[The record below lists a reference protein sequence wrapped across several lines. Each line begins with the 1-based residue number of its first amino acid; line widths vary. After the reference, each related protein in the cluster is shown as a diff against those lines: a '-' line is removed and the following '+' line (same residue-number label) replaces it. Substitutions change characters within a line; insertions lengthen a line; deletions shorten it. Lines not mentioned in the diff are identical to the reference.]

1 MVTCVNRRNY
11 PYLDE
16 LKTSLY
22 KIGVR
27 QWRMFTIFPV
37 GRAASHP
44 EFQLTD
50 EEFTGLMDFIKEIRK
65 EGKIHLSY
73 GCEGFLG
80 KYEGE
85 VRDSFFACNA
95 GVTVGSILIDG
106 SISACP
112 SIRSDFHQGNI
123 YRDNFMQVWEERFQ
137 PFRNRDWM
145 KKDACGD
152 CSFFRYCE
160 GNGMHLRD
168 ENGNLLFCHSK
179 RLAP

>member
-11 PYLDE
+11 PYLNE

-27 QWRMFTIFPV
+27 HWRMFTIFPV
-37 GRAASHP
+37 GRAALYP

-50 EEFTGLMDFIKEIRK
+50 EEFTGVMEFIKDTRK
-65 EGKIHLSY
+65 EGKMHLSY

-80 KYEGE
+80 NYEGE
-85 VRDSFFACNA
+85 VRDNFFACNA

-123 YRDNFMQVWEERFQ
+123 YQDDFMQVWEERFQ

-145 KKDACGD
+145 KKDA
-152 CSFFRYCE
+152 
-160 GNGMHLRD
+160 
-168 ENGNLLFCHSK
+168 
-179 RLAP
+179 